1 MSSPPPRR
9 FDPCAKSRGGEW
21 AGEWR
26 GLDMHIKLL
35 TRIPRDRAGN
45 LQPAEFPFFS
55 LISLGEII
63 QQSLTRL
70 FLQINNAINWIY
82 STHLTP
88 DVLCIRLP
96 LLRWNVLAFEC
107 LSGVRLASGGGWRIN
122 LTFGFGLRRWQCEFQ
137 LPASAIIERNWW
149 RKSHWKTFT
158 RLWEC
163 ALKVHFLS
171 HNYSLINH

>member
-9 FDPCAKSRGGEW
+9 FDPCAKSRGGER

-35 TRIPRDRAGN
+35 TWIPRDRAGN
-45 LQPAEFPFFS
+45 LQPAESFFFFF

-82 STHLTP
+82 STQLTP
-88 DVLCIRLP
+88 DVPCIGLP
-96 LLRWNVLAFEC
+96 LLRWNVLVFEC
-107 LSGVRLASGGGWRIN
+107 LSGDRLASGGGWRIN
-122 LTFGFGLRRWQCEFQ
+122 ITFAFGLRRWQCEFQ
-137 LPASAIIERNWW
+137 LPASAIMERSWW

-163 ALKVHFLS
+163 ALEVPFS
-171 HNYSLINH
+171 FT